1 MNELISPK
9 YQMELIQKVY
19 DKIWEEYKTYKD
31 VLFYI
36 KKWHQSDLDNWNN
49 YWENFELILVG
60 INIDLKSTLH
70 SMKGSDLLKIAII
83 QSIEKLRSEKTIFHG
98 KTKDDL

>member
-36 KKWHQSDLDNWNN
+36 KKWHQSDQDNWNN
-49 YWENFELILVG
+49 Y
-60 INIDLKSTLH
+60 
-70 SMKGSDLLKIAII
+70 
-83 QSIEKLRSEKTIFHG
+83 
-98 KTKDDL
+98 